1 MDDEVGSAV
10 PNTMAATAAQ
20 APVKSVATGWYM
32 SVDMALGYTPVAPD
46 AIIVFGAAW
55 PSRVE
60 VAPLQAGCP
69 TPSLFVKWRGQRAA
83 GRQPRHRSCEVDRE
97 GVELHAGSPTP
108 SAATFMVELAPSRQ
122 RRPCRR
128 WQQALRRA
136 P

>member
-1 MDDEVGSAV
+1 VGSTA
-10 PNTMAATAAQ
+10 PNIMAATAAQ
-20 APVKSVATGWYM
+20 APVKSVAASWFM
-32 SVDMALGYTPVAPD
+32 SVEMVLGCTPVAPD
-46 AIIVFGAAW
+46 AVIVFGAAW
-55 PSRVE
+55 PSGAE
-60 VAPLQAGCP
+60 VAPLQAGCL

-108 SAATFMVELAPSRQ
+108 SAAAFMVELAPSRQ